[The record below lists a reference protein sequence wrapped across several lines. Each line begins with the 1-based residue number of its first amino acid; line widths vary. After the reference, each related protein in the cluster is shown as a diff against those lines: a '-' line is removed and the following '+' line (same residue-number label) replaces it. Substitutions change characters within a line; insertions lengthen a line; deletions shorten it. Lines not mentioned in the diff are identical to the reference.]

1 MLILTLP
8 ISITQTEPASTPHGK
23 LTENPQ
29 VVAVPLKQH
38 QNPQADC
45 VGKVLS
51 YWTTLPLGCTV
62 TNTFI
67 YSSNTNSCSQ
77 FDLNFLGGIC
87 HHSFPIHLGTDP
99 TAPPSTAV
107 APFFRP
113 SKTLFLMIS
122 QFPYP
127 PSMAIM
133 GFISFKGSSKDF
145 GMSITK
151 LNQERSLLH
160 TATSCR
166 KLQIDSFRILLRKKM
181 GKTWLLKAAGLGNPA
196 KAAGLGNPDGQS
208 LGQVNREVKAQEVPT
223 GRRKEGRQ
231 LQLKS
236 GTDKV
241 PLSLRGIPSK
251 SFPGSP
257 GGVHILQSFSG
268 KFSVM
273 RWSSC
278 RRTTMF
284 TSNSG
289 RGREKTGR
297 EFHRELNPSSN
308 PTPIP

>member
-29 VVAVPLKQH
+29 VVAVALKQH

-113 SKTLFLMIS
+113 SKTLFLIIS

-133 GFISFKGSSKDF
+133 GFMSFKGVFKGLWNEYYKIKSREELA
-145 GMSITK
+145 TYCYK
-151 LNQERSLLH
+151 L
-160 TATSCR
+160 
-166 KLQIDSFRILLRKKM
+166 
-181 GKTWLLKAAGLGNPA
+181 
-196 KAAGLGNPDGQS
+196 
-208 LGQVNREVKAQEVPT
+208 
-223 GRRKEGRQ
+223 
-231 LQLKS
+231 
-236 GTDKV
+236 
-241 PLSLRGIPSK
+241 
-251 SFPGSP
+251 
-257 GGVHILQSFSG
+257 
-268 KFSVM
+268 
-273 RWSSC
+273 
-278 RRTTMF
+278 
-284 TSNSG
+284 
-289 RGREKTGR
+289 
-297 EFHRELNPSSN
+297 
-308 PTPIP
+308 